1 MGMKVISDLLQKY
14 PQFSEDNTLLVDDSY
29 RKMRMNKKE
38 YCIEVPTY
46 CISNKNIDFL
56 NDNTLMTI
64 LPKIYA
70 IRDNLIKLESSN
82 SLDKDV
88 IELESGLD
96 KLSIKEESIVTN
108 PNLKKSLE
116 ELSQA
121 LDEESSKIKT
131 DFSKDSTK
139 KIIPSKY
146 NVQNTISQKRGKTLK
161 YQKSYSLSTG
171 DIPKESSKSNPWD
184 RGTGKWEKKS
194 IVPPLM
200 EEDSK

>member
-1 MGMKVISDLLQKY
+1 MKVISDLLQKY

-96 KLSIKEESIVTN
+96 KLSIKEGN
-108 PNLKKSLE
+108 
-116 ELSQA
+116 
-121 LDEESSKIKT
+121 
-131 DFSKDSTK
+131 
-139 KIIPSKY
+139 
-146 NVQNTISQKRGKTLK
+146 
-161 YQKSYSLSTG
+161 
-171 DIPKESSKSNPWD
+171 
-184 RGTGKWEKKS
+184 
-194 IVPPLM
+194 
-200 EEDSK
+200 